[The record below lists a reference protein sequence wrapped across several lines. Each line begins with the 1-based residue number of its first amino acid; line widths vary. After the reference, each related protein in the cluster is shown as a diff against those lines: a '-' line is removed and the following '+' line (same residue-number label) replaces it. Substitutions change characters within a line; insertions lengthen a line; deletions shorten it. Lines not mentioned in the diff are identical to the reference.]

1 MIMKRAT
8 FIFSAPPK
16 ARTGK
21 YRRIILFAMLL
32 AVGVTAFGLGG
43 AKQARAEPPDPCRQ
57 GRCGF

>member
-1 MIMKRAT
+1 MKRAT
-8 FIFSAPPK
+8 SLLSATPE

-21 YRRIILFAMLL
+21 YGRIVLIAILL

-43 AKQARAEPPDPCRQ
+43 AQQVRAEPPDPCRY